1 MVPMSKLFAE
11 LTKVGG
17 LCEFFFCKEFG
28 MNEFDD
34 YAEALFQL
42 RQKGS
47 TKDYINEFHR
57 LAKQIQGIS
66 PEIQKSAFIV
76 GFKREL

>member
-1 MVPMSKLFAE
+1 
-11 LTKVGG
+11 
-17 LCEFFFCKEFG
+17 